1 MTLTQGC
8 VLALCRAM
16 AIAGV
21 AVCMAQPLASLLT
34 SQASTQRRRLAWLLL
49 LTPFLTPSL
58 LIGYAY
64 ISFATPLVKWPVL
77 HESLYVLLVLMKLT
91 PIAALVV
98 CFAPPPAMTDSAVH
112 CRRLLCTARPRPW
125 SRLAALWP
133 FWIRGR
139 GRIAIA
145 AFGVVFLLAFGE
157 FEIASLLELR
167 IGLRQNI
174 GTWTVWIYDLQT
186 GGTPLATTLRYA
198 LVPAA
203 CELLVIGLVLVLLL
217 NRRNKAPGLPIDP
230 ARQSRLRRRLAWCYL
245 VVAVVIVSIV
255 PAASVLRWGVQSWQV
270 VALNPDTYA
279 EIGNS
284 LLFGAA
290 GAVVAYLIAWRL
302 LAMTRV
308 GLTIAACLPGLLGS
322 LVLGLTVLA
331 VFQLSPLNR
340 AYDTP
345 LPLVVALSVLLL
357 PVAIVLMLVL
367 RPGKRGSSDHIVDML
382 GVTCAQPMASA
393 ARRLAWET
401 RGRLRFWIVF
411 VVFYFG
417 YLDLSATAL
426 LAPTSMPV
434 VTVRMYNQMHFG
446 RTDALSALLCAAVA
460 APVIFLLIS
469 AGIGRLAGAGF
480 RKGLRQ
486 A

>member
-8 VLALCRAM
+8 LLALCRATV
-16 AIAGV
+16 IAGV
-21 AVCMAQPLASLLT
+21 AVCLARPLASLLT
-34 SQASTQRRRLAWLLL
+34 SQASTQRRRLAWVLL

-77 HESLYVLLVLMKLT
+77 HESLYVLLVLMKLA

-112 CRRLLCTARPRPW
+112 CRRLLRTASP
-125 SRLAALWP
+125 AWP

-139 GRIAIA
+139 GRVAIA

-186 GGTPLATTLRYA
+186 GGTQLATTLRYA

-203 CELLVIGLVLVLLL
+203 CELLVTGLVLVLLL
-217 NRRNKAPGLPIDP
+217 NQRNKVPGLPVDP
-230 ARQSRLRRRLAWCYL
+230 PRQSCLRRRLGWCYL
-245 VVAVVIVSIV
+245 VAAVVVVSMV

-270 VALNPDTYA
+270 VAFNPDTYA

-290 GAVVAYLIAWRL
+290 GAIVAYFIAWRL
-302 LAMTRV
+302 LAMTRA

-322 LVLGLTVLA
+322 LVLGLAVLA
-331 VFQLSPLNR
+331 LFQLPLLNR

-345 LPLVVALSVLLL
+345 LPLVVALAVLLL
-357 PVAIVLMLVL
+357 PVATVLMLVL
-367 RPGKRGSSDHIVDML
+367 RPARRGSSDHAVDML
-382 GVTCAQPMASA
+382 GQTRSRSMASA
-393 ARRLAWET
+393 ARQLAWET

-411 VVFYFG
+411 IVFYFG

-426 LAPTSMPV
+426 LAPTSMPA

-446 RTDALSALLCAAVA
+446 RTCALSALLCAAVA
-460 APVIFLLIS
+460 APAIILLIS

-480 RKGLRQ
+480 RKGSKQ

>member
-1 MTLTQGC
+1 
-8 VLALCRAM
+8 M
-16 AIAGV
+16 AR
-21 AVCMAQPLASLLT
+21 PLASLLT
-34 SQASTQRRRLAWLLL
+34 SQAPTQRRRLAWILL

-64 ISFATPLVKWPVL
+64 ISFATPLVKWPAL

-91 PIAALVV
+91 PIGALVV

-112 CRRLLCTARPRPW
+112 CRRLLCPTRSGLW
-125 SRLAALWP
+125 HRLTALWP

-139 GRIAIA
+139 GRIALA
-145 AFGVVFLLAFGE
+145 GFGVVFLLAFGE

-174 GTWTVWIYDLQT
+174 GTWTVWIYDLQA
-186 GGTPLATTLRYA
+186 GGTPLATTLQYA
-198 LVPAA
+198 LIPAA

-217 NRRNKAPGLPIDP
+217 NQRNKRPGLPIDP
-230 ARQSRLRRRLAWCYL
+230 PGQSRLCRPLAWCYL
-245 VVAVVIVSIV
+245 VVAVVVVSLV

-270 VALNPDTYA
+270 VAFSPNTYT

-290 GAVVAYLIAWRL
+290 AAVLVYLIAWRL
-302 LAMTRV
+302 LAMTRS
-308 GLTIAACLPGLLGS
+308 GPTIAACLPGLLGS
-322 LVLGLTVLA
+322 LVLGLAVLA
-331 VFQLSPLNR
+331 VFQHSPLNR

-345 LPLVVALSVLLL
+345 LPLVVALAVLLL
-357 PVAIVLMLVL
+357 PVAVVLTLVL
-367 RPGKRGSSDHIVDML
+367 RPGRRGTSDHVVDML
-382 GVTCAQPMASA
+382 GRTRAKPMAAA
-393 ARRLAWET
+393 ARQLAWET
-401 RGRLRFWIVF
+401 RGRIRFWIVF
-411 VVFYFG
+411 IVFYFG

-446 RTDALSALLCAAVA
+446 RTCALSALLCAAMA
-460 APVIFLLIS
+460 APAVVLLLS
-469 AGIGRLAGAGF
+469 AGVGRLAGAGF
-480 RKGLRQ
+480 GRR
-486 A
+486 